1 VKEKFDFSALL
12 YMKSQVAKGYKYP
25 NDSVVVSRF
34 LNPGAFTIGIGGEYK
49 PWKTTRITFTPLSYR
64 NTFVLDTANI
74 NQTLHGIEA
83 DMRSRQEFGGQL
95 LIRNNMTILEGL
107 EMTNSARLFSSY
119 LNKPQNIDVD
129 WEFSLEKKINWYF
142 TVRLNLHLIYDDDV
156 RFPVLDVDGKPLLW
170 PDGRART
177 AAKMQLNQFLGL
189 TLSFKL

>member
-1 VKEKFDFSALL
+1 
-12 YMKSQVAKGYKYP
+12 
-25 NDSVVVSRF
+25 
-34 LNPGAFTIGIGGEYK
+34 
-49 PWKTTRITFTPLSYR
+49 
-64 NTFVLDTANI
+64 
-74 NQTLHGIEA
+74 
-83 DMRSRQEFGGQL
+83 
-95 LIRNNMTILEGL
+95 
-107 EMTNSARLFSSY
+107 
-119 LNKPQNIDVD
+119 VD